1 MRSKSKKKALH
12 QSNLKNTW
20 HSSRPVLHQTSR
32 SRHMPRFDIYKN
44 PNPKGAHA
52 FYLDIQS
59 DLVTTAT
66 RWCIPL
72 RTAKPG
78 QPVVNRAQG
87 LVKVQGTD
95 CLMDT
100 PNLLAVPN
108 ALLRSAVGPEQPA
121 AAGGVR
127 QAQTLQHIFQIGIR
141 IMPIEPGT
149 LNQAHDRCRT
159 LARPQRA
166 RE

>member
-1 MRSKSKKKALH
+1 MA
-12 QSNLKNTW
+12 
-20 HSSRPVLHQTSR
+20 
-32 SRHMPRFDIYKN
+32 RFDIYKN
-44 PNPKGAHA
+44 PNPKGVHP

-87 LVKVQGTD
+87 LFKVKGVD

-108 ALLRSAVGPEQPA
+108 TLLKNPIDRLDAAAQVLAEASVEFLLRGY
-121 AAGGVR
+121 
-127 QAQTLQHIFQIGIR
+127 
-141 IMPIEPGT
+141 
-149 LNQAHDRCRT
+149 
-159 LARPQRA
+159 
-166 RE
+166 

>member
-1 MRSKSKKKALH
+1 
-12 QSNLKNTW
+12 
-20 HSSRPVLHQTSR
+20 
-32 SRHMPRFDIYKN
+32 MPRFDVYKN

-72 RTAKPG
+72 RIAKPG

-87 LVKVQGTD
+87 LVQVQSVN

-108 ALLRSAVGPEQPA
+108 TLLKSPVDRLDA
-121 AAGGVR
+121 AA
-127 QAQTLQHIFQIGIR
+127 QAQAEASVEFMLRGY
-141 IMPIEPGT
+141 
-149 LNQAHDRCRT
+149 
-159 LARPQRA
+159 
-166 RE
+166 

>member
-1 MRSKSKKKALH
+1 
-12 QSNLKNTW
+12 
-20 HSSRPVLHQTSR
+20 
-32 SRHMPRFDIYKN
+32 MPRFDVYKN

-72 RTAKPG
+72 RMAKPG

-87 LVKVQGTD
+87 LLKVQGTN

-108 ALLRSAVGPEQPA
+108 TLLKNPVDRLDA
-121 AAGGVR
+121 AA
-127 QAQTLQHIFQIGIR
+127 QA
-141 IMPIEPGT
+141 
-149 LNQAHDRCRT
+149 
-159 LARPQRA
+159 LAEASVEFMLRGY
-166 RE
+166 

>member
-1 MRSKSKKKALH
+1 
-12 QSNLKNTW
+12 
-20 HSSRPVLHQTSR
+20 
-32 SRHMPRFDIYKN
+32 MPRFDIYKN

-78 QPVVNRAQG
+78 QPMVNRAQG
-87 LVKVQGTD
+87 LVKVQGTN

-108 ALLRSAVGPEQPA
+108 ALLRSAVA
-121 AAGGVR
+121 RLDAAG
-127 QAQTLQHIFQIGIR
+127 QAQAEATVEFMLRGY
-141 IMPIEPGT
+141 
-149 LNQAHDRCRT
+149 
-159 LARPQRA
+159 
-166 RE
+166 

>member
-1 MRSKSKKKALH
+1 
-12 QSNLKNTW
+12 
-20 HSSRPVLHQTSR
+20 
-32 SRHMPRFDIYKN
+32 MPRFNIYKN
-44 PNPKGAHA
+44 PNPNGAHA
-52 FYLDIQS
+52 FYLDIQN

-87 LVKVQGTD
+87 LIKVQGVD

-108 ALLRSAVGPEQPA
+108 TLLKSPIDRLDTAT
-121 AAGGVR
+121 
-127 QAQTLQHIFQIGIR
+127 QTLAEASVEFMLRGY
-141 IMPIEPGT
+141 
-149 LNQAHDRCRT
+149 
-159 LARPQRA
+159 
-166 RE
+166 

>member
-1 MRSKSKKKALH
+1 
-12 QSNLKNTW
+12 
-20 HSSRPVLHQTSR
+20 
-32 SRHMPRFDIYKN
+32 MPRFDIYKN

-72 RTAKPG
+72 RTAKRG
-78 QPVVNRAQG
+78 QPMVNRAQG
-87 LVKVQGTD
+87 LVKVQGTN

-108 ALLRSAVGPEQPA
+108 ALLRSAVA
-121 AAGGVR
+121 RLDAAG
-127 QAQTLQHIFQIGIR
+127 QAQAEATVEFMLRGY
-141 IMPIEPGT
+141 
-149 LNQAHDRCRT
+149 
-159 LARPQRA
+159 
-166 RE
+166 

>member
-1 MRSKSKKKALH
+1 
-12 QSNLKNTW
+12 
-20 HSSRPVLHQTSR
+20 
-32 SRHMPRFDIYKN
+32 MPRFDIYKN

-66 RWCIPL
+66 RWCIPV
-72 RTAKPG
+72 RIAKLG

-87 LVKVQGTD
+87 LLKVQGVS

-108 ALLRSAVGPEQPA
+108 ALLKSPVERLDA
-121 AAGGVR
+121 AA
-127 QAQTLQHIFQIGIR
+127 QA
-141 IMPIEPGT
+141 
-149 LNQAHDRCRT
+149 
-159 LARPQRA
+159 LAEASVEFMLRGY
-166 RE
+166 

>member
-1 MRSKSKKKALH
+1 M
-12 QSNLKNTW
+12 T
-20 HSSRPVLHQTSR
+20 
-32 SRHMPRFDIYKN
+32 FKN

-78 QPVVNRAQG
+78 QPMVSRAQG
-87 LVKVQGTD
+87 LVTVQGVS

-108 ALLRSAVGPEQPA
+108 ALLRSPVERLDSA
-121 AAGGVR
+121 A
-127 QAQTLQHIFQIGIR
+127 QL
-141 IMPIEPGT
+141 
-149 LNQAHDRCRT
+149 
-159 LARPQRA
+159 LAEASVEFMLRGY
-166 RE
+166 

>member
-1 MRSKSKKKALH
+1 
-12 QSNLKNTW
+12 
-20 HSSRPVLHQTSR
+20 
-32 SRHMPRFDIYKN
+32 MPRFDIYKN

-78 QPVVNRAQG
+78 QPIVSRAQG
-87 LVKVQGTD
+87 LVTVQGIS

-108 ALLRSAVGPEQPA
+108 ALLRSPVERLDSA
-121 AAGGVR
+121 A
-127 QAQTLQHIFQIGIR
+127 QA
-141 IMPIEPGT
+141 
-149 LNQAHDRCRT
+149 
-159 LARPQRA
+159 LAEASVEFMLRGY
-166 RE
+166 

>member
-1 MRSKSKKKALH
+1 
-12 QSNLKNTW
+12 
-20 HSSRPVLHQTSR
+20 
-32 SRHMPRFDIYKN
+32 MPRFDIYKN

-87 LVKVQGTD
+87 LLKVRGVN

-108 ALLRSAVGPEQPA
+108 TLLKDSIERLDATDQALAEASVEFMLRGY
-121 AAGGVR
+121 
-127 QAQTLQHIFQIGIR
+127 
-141 IMPIEPGT
+141 
-149 LNQAHDRCRT
+149 
-159 LARPQRA
+159 
-166 RE
+166 

>member
-1 MRSKSKKKALH
+1 MA
-12 QSNLKNTW
+12 
-20 HSSRPVLHQTSR
+20 
-32 SRHMPRFDIYKN
+32 RFDIYKN
-44 PNPKGAHA
+44 PNPNGAHA

-78 QPVVNRAQG
+78 QLVVSRAQG
-87 LVKVQGTD
+87 LFKVKGVD

-108 ALLRSAVGPEQPA
+108 TLLKSPIDRLDA
-121 AAGGVR
+121 AS
-127 QAQTLQHIFQIGIR
+127 QTLAEASVEFMLRGY
-141 IMPIEPGT
+141 
-149 LNQAHDRCRT
+149 
-159 LARPQRA
+159 
-166 RE
+166 

>member
-1 MRSKSKKKALH
+1 MS
-12 QSNLKNTW
+12 
-20 HSSRPVLHQTSR
+20 
-32 SRHMPRFDIYKN
+32 RFDIYKN

-72 RTAKPG
+72 RTAKTG

-87 LVKVQGTD
+87 LLKVQGVN

-100 PNLLAVPN
+100 PNLLAVPA
-108 ALLRSAVGPEQPA
+108 ALLRKPIDRLDA
-121 AAGGVR
+121 A
-127 QAQTLQHIFQIGIR
+127 AQTLAEASVEFMLRGY
-141 IMPIEPGT
+141 
-149 LNQAHDRCRT
+149 
-159 LARPQRA
+159 
-166 RE
+166 

>member
-1 MRSKSKKKALH
+1 
-12 QSNLKNTW
+12 
-20 HSSRPVLHQTSR
+20 
-32 SRHMPRFDIYKN
+32 MPRFDIYKN

-78 QPVVNRAQG
+78 QPMVSRAQG
-87 LVKVQGTD
+87 LVAVQGVS

-108 ALLRSAVGPEQPA
+108 ALLRSPVERLDSA
-121 AAGGVR
+121 A
-127 QAQTLQHIFQIGIR
+127 QL
-141 IMPIEPGT
+141 
-149 LNQAHDRCRT
+149 
-159 LARPQRA
+159 LAEASVEFMLRGY
-166 RE
+166 

>member
-1 MRSKSKKKALH
+1 MA
-12 QSNLKNTW
+12 
-20 HSSRPVLHQTSR
+20 
-32 SRHMPRFDIYKN
+32 RFDIYEN

-87 LVKVQGTD
+87 LFKVKGVD

-108 ALLRSAVGPEQPA
+108 TLLKNPIDRLDAAAHVLAEASVEFLLRGY
-121 AAGGVR
+121 
-127 QAQTLQHIFQIGIR
+127 
-141 IMPIEPGT
+141 
-149 LNQAHDRCRT
+149 
-159 LARPQRA
+159 
-166 RE
+166 